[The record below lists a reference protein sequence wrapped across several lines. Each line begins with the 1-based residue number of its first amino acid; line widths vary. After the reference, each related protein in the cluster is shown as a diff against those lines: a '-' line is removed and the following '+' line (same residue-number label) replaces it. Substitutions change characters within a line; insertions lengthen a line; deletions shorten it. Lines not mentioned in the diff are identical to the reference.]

1 MEPHWSFPAGGEGWN
16 KEMVEEADGE
26 SKVLLYEEWISQGG
40 VEGGGKW
47 GKNRGRKQ
55 DCD

>member
-16 KEMVEEADGE
+16 KEMVEEAVGE
-26 SKVLLYEEWISQGG
+26 SKVLLCEGWISQGG